1 MIGWL
6 LMISISENKI
16 IEKNRSKE
24 VESKVTYLILAL

>member
-6 LMISISENKI
+6 LMISIRI